1 MNGFVNT
8 DASCAALAAR
18 YLRSAFGTL
27 GSGGG
32 STEVRRLQSM
42 AQVGVDVFQTQLQIE
57 EHQQACPFVRVWAFA
72 HCMIRTQRHSGSCV
86 RRPACG
92 AVPVRVPVC
101 VCELRVRV
109 CAAPGTRAQVRV
121 RVRVPVCACAAPGT
135 RAQVWVPVCAR
146 AAPGTRAQ
154 VRAQVR
160 VPVCVCDA
168 PGTRAQVLER
178 LKEQGRALQRSATA
192 STVEKRAVYHQAM
205 DAEKQLAT
213 LRKSMQ
219 ILETTMNNIENT
231 AVMQRLH
238 RVMQDTMARHE
249 QISSKHSE
257 ENALHSE
264 VTQAFDQLTNDVQS
278 GINSMDEMSTNIDI
292 MAAQDP
298 LNGKNLSQAEW
309 FSALEPAPV
318 RQAALGDASASA
330 RAPAAAHPQS
340 SVPA

>member
-1 MNGFVNT
+1 MGLKV
-8 DASCAALAAR
+8 
-18 YLRSAFGTL
+18 L
-27 GSGGG
+27 GG
-32 STEVRRLQSM
+32 
-42 AQVGVDVFQTQLQIE
+42 
-57 EHQQACPFVRVWAFA
+57 
-72 HCMIRTQRHSGSCV
+72 
-86 RRPACG
+86 
-92 AVPVRVPVC
+92 
-101 VCELRVRV
+101 
-109 CAAPGTRAQVRV
+109 
-121 RVRVPVCACAAPGT
+121 
-135 RAQVWVPVCAR
+135 
-146 AAPGTRAQ
+146 
-154 VRAQVR
+154 
-160 VPVCVCDA
+160 
-168 PGTRAQVLER
+168 
-178 LKEQGRALQRSATA
+178 ALQGCATA

-219 ILETTMNNIENT
+219 ILETTMNNIDNT

-318 RQAALGDASASA
+318 RQAALGDARASA